1 MTLGKRVLAD
11 INSLLTAMS
20 YLMTKEDNLHDYLNN
35 QKEELIQIREIVIDA
50 LSLLWNEENK

>member
-1 MTLGKRVLAD
+1 
-11 INSLLTAMS
+11 MS